1 MKILYVTSS
10 IPSKTGE
17 AVERVNLEI
26 VNQLSSK
33 GYKVFVQLVFSEM
46 FNHYDNIDYKNVKD
60 LNSDIEFLPALYTKN
75 KSDKFSNY
83 FKILFPNK
91 KNIYP
96 SSIHKKKILQ
106 ILKNN
111 KIDLIF
117 QSWDYP
123 GLAAVNE
130 IKHIKKILYYGQP
143 DHKPNLV
150 RLADSNI
157 FYSKKKIFFKLRK
170 FLIERFNSKREKIHI
185 SMVNNFDA
193 VHIIC
198 KATQLD
204 YVNAGVKKAQYTPN
218 IWPLLDNYES
228 EPIKNKICKIVGS
241 VGSNDAT
248 GNTVNFYYIGDKLLK
263 HLNSMIN
270 FQFEINFYGKNQ
282 PLSNVLKLFNQ
293 NNVRFKGWVENLDS
307 EVKSSDIFLICHN
320 SIYQERYIICN
331 KNKWQLGGSHTRF
344 LYAWSL
350 GCPIVTHS
358 INKKF
363 MPELE
368 HNYNV
373 LMGDNEVELSKLLYE
388 LYHNI
393 ELRKKI
399 ILHGKQTL
407 KKYFLPEIVV
417 PKLLNI

>member
-1 MKILYVTSS
+1 MKILYLTSN
-10 IPSKTGE
+10 IPSIDKE
-17 AVERVNLEI
+17 AVERVNFEI
-26 VNQLSSK
+26 VNELIKKGHEIYLQIILSENSTSYSK
-33 GYKVFVQLVFSEM
+33 IAKTILKS
-46 FNHYDNIDYKNVKD
+46 NVPK
-60 LNSDIEFLPALYTKN
+60 LKILSPLINNFKFKKLY
-75 KSDKFSNY
+75 SY
-83 FKILFPNK
+83 YRILFPNK

-130 IKHIKKILYYGQP
+130 IKDIKKILYYAQP

-150 RLADSNI
+150 RLADPNI

-204 YVNAGVKKAQYTPN
+204 YVNAGVKKAQYTQN
-218 IWPLLDNYES
+218 IWPMLENYKS

-248 GNTVNFYYIGDKLLK
+248 GNTVNFFYIGDKLLK

-270 FQFEINFYGKNQ
+270 FEFEMNFYGKNQ
-282 PLSNVLKLFNQ
+282 PLGNVLKLFNQ
-293 NNVRFKGWVENLDS
+293 NNVRFKGWVDDLDS

-320 SIYQERYIICN
+320 SIYKERYIICN
-331 KNKWQLGGSHTRF
+331 NNKWQLGGSHTRF

-358 INKKF
+358 MNKKF

-373 LMGDNEVELSKLLYE
+373 LMGDNEVELSNLLYE

-399 ILHGKQTL
+399 ILNGKRTL

-417 PKLLNI
+417 SKLLNI

>member
-1 MKILYVTSS
+1 MKILYVTSN
-10 IPSKTGE
+10 IPSKSAE

-26 VNQLSSK
+26 INQLSNK
-33 GYKVFVQLVFSEM
+33 GFKIYVQIIFSE
-46 FNHYDNIDYKNVKD
+46 FITPDKEIDYKIIKD
-60 LNSDIEFLPALYTKN
+60 LNNDIKFLPALYTKN
-75 KSDKFSNY
+75 SFNKLTTY
-83 FKILFPNK
+83 IKILFPTK

-96 SSIHKKKILQ
+96 SFIHKKKIEE
-106 ILKNN
+106 IIKKE

-123 GLAAVNE
+123 GLVAVNE
-130 IKHIKKILYYGQP
+130 IKNVKKILYYGQP
-143 DHKPNLV
+143 DHKPNLI
-150 RLADSNI
+150 RLADRHI
-157 FYSKKKIFFKLRK
+157 FYSKKKPFFRLRK
-170 FLIERFNSKREKIHI
+170 FLIERFNNKKEKIHI
-185 SMVNNFDA
+185 SMVKNFDE

-204 YVNAGVKKAQYTPN
+204 YVNAGVKKAQYTQN
-218 IWPLLDNYES
+218 IWPLLENYKS

-248 GNTVNFYYIGDKLLK
+248 GNTVNFFYIGDKLLK

-270 FQFEINFYGKNQ
+270 FEFEMNFYGKNQ
-282 PLSNVLKLFNQ
+282 PLGNVLKLFNQ
-293 NNVRFKGWVENLDS
+293 NNVRFKGWVEDLDF

-320 SIYQERYIICN
+320 SIYKERYIICN

-358 INKKF
+358 MNKKF

-373 LMGDNEVELSKLLYE
+373 LMGDNEVELSNLLYE

-399 ILHGKQTL
+399 ILNGKRTL

-417 PKLLNI
+417 SKLLNI